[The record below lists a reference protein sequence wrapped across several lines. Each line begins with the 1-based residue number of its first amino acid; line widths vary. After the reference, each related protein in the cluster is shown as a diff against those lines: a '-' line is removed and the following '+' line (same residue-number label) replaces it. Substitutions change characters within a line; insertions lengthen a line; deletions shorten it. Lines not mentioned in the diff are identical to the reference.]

1 MDNTISNRVYYN
13 HGKVHST
20 IVMNPFKQMTTF
32 LKSLIDSRWPCVIL
46 FSFSVVQYFISTFP
60 SDIAGLYGNDA
71 FLILILSTK
80 KRYSSFLKKCFV
92 VQKTCFKGK
101 VLKTF
106 KFSTDRHIK
115 TSQSISWRAILK
127 IPSTVF
133 YKNLCSL
140 C

>member
-71 FLILILSTK
+71 FLILVLWTK
-80 KRYSSFLKKCFV
+80 KRCLA
-92 VQKTCFKGK
+92 VQKTCLKGK

-115 TSQSISWRAILK
+115 TSQSINWRAILK

-140 C
+140 CWFF